1 MKIDPINILIN
12 SKFKTDKPFYF
23 ISGNEHTLIYKVK
36 ESLIKIINKD
46 GDFDLEKI
54 KDIGSFKNNIG
65 LFNDKKV
72 FLVGGV
78 SGVKEEKLNLLKHSG
93 DIFIFVCENSP
104 KITNVKK
111 IFLQRGDSVVF
122 DCYELSKEA
131 KIKIVNSFFNEK
143 QIKLDQ
149 SIYWELIDWLDNKY
163 SLLEKDLQKILEVK
177 SERLDLKTLKQII
190 ARNNQQVER
199 VFFQLF
205 ENNDTVVNSY
215 NKNITSTN
223 EVNQLYYT
231 VKQFS
236 NLIINHENI
245 REYENKIPKYL
256 FREKGILLDL
266 YKKFNKKKKKN
277 LLNLLFKTEILLKK
291 NTELSLL
298 TGLRFLLSFKKIVIS

>member
-1 MKIDPINILIN
+1 M
-12 SKFKTDKPFYF
+12 
-23 ISGNEHTLIYKVK
+23 
-36 ESLIKIINKD
+36 IKI
-46 GDFDLEKI
+46 
-54 KDIGSFKNNIG
+54 
-65 LFNDKKV
+65 

-111 IFLQRGDSVVF
+111 TFLQRGDSVVL

-199 VFFQLF
+199 VFLNYLK
-205 ENNDTVVNSY
+205 NNDTVVNSY

-231 VKQFS
+231 VKTIF
-236 NLIINHENI
+236 
-245 REYENKIPKYL
+245 
-256 FREKGILLDL
+256 
-266 YKKFNKKKKKN
+266 
-277 LLNLLFKTEILLKK
+277 
-291 NTELSLL
+291 
-298 TGLRFLLSFKKIVIS
+298 